1 MRKSKSL
8 FVMEEC
14 SESRDELSQRKSLG
28 LLLLLLLLLLLS
40 TLCHVNYALLSL
52 SLSLSPPPSLSHNAD

>member
-1 MRKSKSL
+1 MLYTL

-14 SESRDELSQRKSLG
+14 PESRDELSQRKSLHP
-28 LLLLLLLLLLLS
+28 LLLS

-52 SLSLSPPPSLSHNAD
+52 SFPQCRLEDEDEEEEEEVKEEEDP